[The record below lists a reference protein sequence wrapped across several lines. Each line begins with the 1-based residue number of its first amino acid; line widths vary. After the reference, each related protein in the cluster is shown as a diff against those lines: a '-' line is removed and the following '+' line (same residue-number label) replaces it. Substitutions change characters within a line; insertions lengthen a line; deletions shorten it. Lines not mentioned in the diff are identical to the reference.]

1 MLLYRNGK
9 FDFETEARSY
19 LAYVDDLSSQKCY
32 ESSVAEWAYATD
44 INTEN
49 AEAKLKISLE
59 NGKLTK
65 EIWRNVTSTF
75 RNWRDFKDADLYR
88 KIKKITVLGA
98 AALPDDE
105 YKKVSKL
112 RVDKIFIKNLSDMTL
127 SHSFQ
132 VQGIGN
138 WNDYALQYYKNLFV
152 PIWKKLRSLFGTR

>member
-138 WNDYALQYYKNLFV
+138 
-152 PIWKKLRSLFGTR
+152 